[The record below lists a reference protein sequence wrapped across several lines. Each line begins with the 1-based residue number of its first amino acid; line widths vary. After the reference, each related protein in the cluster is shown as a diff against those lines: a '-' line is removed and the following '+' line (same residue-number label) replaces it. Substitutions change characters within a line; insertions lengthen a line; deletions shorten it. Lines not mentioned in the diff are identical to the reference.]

1 MQRRELLRA
10 IGAAAA
16 LAILP
21 EHDAFAAWT
30 RVAAG
35 GPANGVLSDPS
46 LALIGAIGDTILPRT
61 TSPSATDVGV
71 PAFINVVVSDQY
83 TERDRNAFVTGL
95 EAIGAQLNAESS
107 FAAMDS
113 SGRGARLEAL
123 EAMTDRRTDPS
134 RTYWR
139 LKGLILHGYFTSE
152 KVMKD
157 VLHSEVMPGH
167 FHGNAPMR
175 SM

>member
-16 LAILP
+16 LAVLP

-35 GPANGVLSDPS
+35 GAARGLLTEPN
-46 LALIGAIGDTILPRT
+46 LALIGAIGDTLLPRT
-61 TSPSATDVGV
+61 TSPSASDVSV

-83 TERDRNAFVTGL
+83 AERDRNAFLTGL
-95 EAIGAQLNAESS
+95 AAITAQLNGDST
-107 FAAMDS
+107 FASLDPAA
-113 SGRGARLEAL
+113 RGARLEAL
-123 EAMTDRRTDPS
+123 EALTDRRADPA

-167 FHGNAPMR
+167 FHGNAPMKA
-175 SM
+175 S